1 MIQQH
6 RDISSHSL
14 ARAVGDFGAGDSG
27 DAKGG
32 AAQAPKA
39 LCCQVLWNSPPAAGD
54 ALGQAL
60 SGLAGQV
67 PALEVTL
74 VLCFHLPRKMC
85 CVLGVFPVLIYIC
98 PDFASVSDL
107 FMTFCTTVSKRLE
120 NNLGEKRER
129 KAWQN
134 HAQVDLKT
142 GA

>member
-67 PALEVTL
+67 PALKVTL

-85 CVLGVFPVLIYIC
+85 CVLGVFFC
-98 PDFASVSDL
+98 PDLHLSG
-107 FMTFCTTVSKRLE
+107 FCFSF
-120 NNLGEKRER
+120 
-129 KAWQN
+129 
-134 HAQVDLKT
+134 
-142 GA
+142 